1 MGISIYTLNMVDT
14 GNYVRVTND
23 DNNNYDDW
31 IKIHTCINSIATTQ
45 QKLLQR
51 FNKEYNHMFTQVARL
66 SR

>member
-23 DNNNYDDW
+23 DNNYDDW
-31 IKIHTCINSIATTQ
+31 IKTHTYISSIATTQ
-45 QKLLQR
+45 QTLLQR
-51 FNKEYNHMFTQVARL
+51 FNKEYNHMFIQVARL